1 MANYQEIVELINTII
16 QVAGTMKQQR
26 LEDVIL
32 DDIQAAMREVN
43 TALYHA
49 PRLKFQKTYDFSEA
63 SAYPSFA
70 EEVEQIITIW
80 RTTLVRHAGKKV
92 DVDFGDIYEYFS
104 YVPKETIYQTVW
116 KHFQKQ
122 PESIKLEFLSLPNRY
137 LFLKGKIDYVE
148 NDYSLIREY
157 VDMMCEKIE
166 EYKWLYEHLADY
178 RSKYILN
185 GIIKY
190 WFTFDIAHM
199 HSFVE
204 QMYLDYYDLDIISCD
219 GEDVMVDLGA
229 YIGDSVMDYVNTF
242 GDYKKIYAYEIT
254 PETFLTL
261 QKNVGGLRDIE
272 LRRKGVSK
280 KNGIMYIEESGGAAG
295 NQIADSGNVEVEV
308 VALDEDIEEP
318 VSVIKMDIEG
328 AEKDAILGA
337 RRHIA
342 QERPKLMISA
352 YHLPGD
358 IFDIPVLINEIRED
372 YKFYLRFNGKN
383 CLWPCDYVLYAV

>member
-1 MANYQEIVELINTII
+1 MNDHQDVVELLHTII
-16 QVAGTMKQQR
+16 RISEIMEKQRLDALTMK
-26 LEDVIL
+26 DV
-32 DDIQAAMREVN
+32 QMAEQEVN
-43 TALYHA
+43 SALYHA
-49 PRLKFQKTYDFSEA
+49 PRLKHQKEYDLSDD
-63 SAYPSFA
+63 SDYKAYT
-70 EEVEQIITIW
+70 EELKQMVEIW
-80 RTTLVRHAGKKV
+80 RSTLMRHKGKQV
-92 DVDFGDIYEYFS
+92 DVEFWDIYEYFS
-104 YVPKETIYQTVW
+104 YVPKEIIYQTIQ

-122 PESIKLEFLSLPNRY
+122 PESVKLEFLSLPNRY

-148 NDYSLIREY
+148 NDYSLIQEH

-190 WFTFDIAHM
+190 WFTFDIAQM
-199 HSFVE
+199 HRFVE
-204 QMYLDYYDLDIISCD
+204 QMYLDYYDLDIISCN

-229 YIGDSVMDYVNTF
+229 YIGDSVMEYVNTF
-242 GDYKKIYAYEIT
+242 GEYKKIYAYEIT

-280 KNGIMYIEESGGAAG
+280 KNGIMYIEGSGGAAG
-295 NQIADSGNVEVEV
+295 NQIADSGDVEVEV

-342 QERPKLMISA
+342 EERPKLLISA

-358 IFDIPVLINEIRED
+358 IFDIPVLINEIRDD
-372 YKFYLRFNGKN
+372 YKFYLRFNGKG